1 MDQPKK
7 RGGPKKL
14 GDLLPS
20 LMTDYGLPS
29 VTAREELE
37 LAWTAAAG
45 DLVASRSK
53 VGSLRRGVLEI
64 FVSDPILLQELEGF
78 EKARL
83 LADLKERVYHN
94 RVDGLRF
101 RRQTS
106 G

>member
-1 MDQPKK
+1 VDQSKK
-7 RGGPKKL
+7 RFGPKKL
-14 GDLLPS
+14 GDLLPGV
-20 LMTDYGLPS
+20 LTEYGLPS

-45 DLVASRSK
+45 DVVGARTK
-53 VGSLRRGVLEI
+53 VGALRRGVLEI

-78 EKARL
+78 EKQRL
-83 LADLKERVYHN
+83 LADMKERLYHN
-94 RVDGLRF
+94 RVDGLKF

>member
-1 MDQPKK
+1 LDFSKK
-7 RGGPKKL
+7 RNGPKKL
-14 GDLLPS
+14 GDLLPD
-20 LMTDYGLPS
+20 LLADYGLPS

-45 DLVASRSK
+45 DLVASRTK

-78 EKARL
+78 EKQRL
-83 LADLKERVYHN
+83 LGDLKERLYHN
-94 RVDGLRF
+94 RVDGLRV

-106 G
+106 R

>member
-1 MDQPKK
+1 VDQSKK

-14 GDLLPS
+14 GDLLPGV
-20 LMTDYGLPS
+20 LTDYGLPS

-45 DLVASRSK
+45 DLVAARSK

-101 RRQTS
+101 RRQPS